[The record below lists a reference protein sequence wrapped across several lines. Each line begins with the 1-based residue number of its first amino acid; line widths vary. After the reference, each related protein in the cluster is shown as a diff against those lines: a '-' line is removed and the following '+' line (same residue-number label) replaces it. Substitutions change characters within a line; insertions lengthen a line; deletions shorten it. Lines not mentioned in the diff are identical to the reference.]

1 MRFFTATLILGL
13 LATLVTAVVYQDVE
27 SETIVI
33 DDSPDASL
41 ELEPVEE
48 STTLA
53 EETSLTCLST
63 SGARGTCK
71 KLEECFP
78 YINDISSDALQLRDI
93 LTESVES
100 CQGEGE
106 LICCPNPNY
115 ALPTRKPQFEGQ
127 TSESPS
133 ESISNGTTE
142 GAAGAR
148 SSCGAN
154 SYLDLKVVG
163 GREAQIGEF
172 PYAVA
177 LLKNNRQFCGGSL
190 IAEDWVLTAAHC
202 IQPLKSFSGVTVS
215 VGDHNVRL
223 PNEVKSQSR
232 GVKRG
237 LFHKLFSMQNLQH
250 DVALLQLTSGVT
262 LGDNVKTVCLSRQA
276 PPYGNQA
283 VLSGWGKTGKH
294 QPPSSTLR
302 TVKMRIIPHEECRNN
317 YSKEPRA
324 PPITSGMVCAGE
336 GSQGSPQLKD
346 ACNGDSGGPLV
357 IFDGNKA
364 TQIGVVSWGIG
375 CGDKPGVY
383 TRVDQY
389 IAWIEKN
396 SRRRS

>member
-13 LATLVTAVVYQDVE
+13 LATLATAVVYQDVE

-78 YINDISSDALQLRDI
+78 YINYISSDALQLIDI

-100 CQGEGE
+100 CQGEGG

-127 TSESPS
+127 TSSRPS

-142 GAAGAR
+142 GASGTQ
-148 SSCGAN
+148 SSCGVN
-154 SYLDLKVVG
+154 NYLDLKVVG
-163 GREAQIGEF
+163 GRQAQIGEF
-172 PYAVA
+172 PYTVA
-177 LLKNNRQFCGGSL
+177 LLSNNKQFCGGSL
-190 IAEDWVLTAAHC
+190 ISEDWVLTAAHC
-202 IQPLKSFSGVTVS
+202 ITSFRSFSGVTVS
-215 VGDHNVRL
+215 VGDHNL
-223 PNEVKSQSR
+223 KQQNEVKSQSR

-237 LFHKLFSMQNLQH
+237 FYHRLFSIQNLQN
-250 DVALLQLTSGVT
+250 DVALLQISSPVT
-262 LGDNVKTVCLSRQA
+262 LGDNIQTICLSKQP
-276 PPYGNQA
+276 PPYGVQG
-283 VLSGWGKTGKH
+283 VLSGWGKTGEH
-294 QPPSSTLR
+294 QSPSSTLR
-302 TVKMRIIPHEECRNN
+302 TVKMRIIPHEECRSSNA
-317 YSKEPRA
+317 KDPRA
-324 PPITSGMVCAGE
+324 PPVTSGMVCAGE

-357 IFDGNKA
+357 IFKGNKA
-364 TQIGVVSWGIG
+364 TQIGVVSWGDG
-375 CGDKPGVY
+375 CGDKPSVY
-383 TRVDQY
+383 TRY
-389 IAWIEKN
+389 CIM
-396 SRRRS
+396 